1 TSIHIFAHR
10 LVVRES
16 VEGYLGSACAYIM
29 SIIIYTYII
38 IPNKIPEFFFTMM
51 SQEIGTMHFII
62 NSSSNTSPK
71 YISIPSQIVIIFVP
85 IFTLVNKDTGLCI
98 GPVNHFFQKSGD

>member
-1 TSIHIFAHR
+1 
-10 LVVRES
+10 
-16 VEGYLGSACAYIM
+16 M

-71 YISIPSQIVIIFVP
+71 YISIPSQIVIFFIS
-85 IFTLVNKDTGLCI
+85 ISTLVNKNTSLHI
-98 GPVNHFFQKSGD
+98 GSVNYFFQKSGD